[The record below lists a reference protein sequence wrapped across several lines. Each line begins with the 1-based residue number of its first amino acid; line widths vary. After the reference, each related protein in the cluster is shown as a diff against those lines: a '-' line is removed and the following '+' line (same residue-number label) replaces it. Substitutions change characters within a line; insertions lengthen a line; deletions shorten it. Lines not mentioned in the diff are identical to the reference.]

1 MPGPRTHHRDPH
13 QRRRPDDGRQH
24 AGPCRGEIDA
34 AVGRREDELLRLAQS
49 ADGHIHI
56 DLGAVTFM
64 DSGGLRL
71 LYHAATAGSGAPVLE
86 RVPRR
91 VRDLL
96 EFSGVAELFELTDD
110 AGPAEDEA

>member
-1 MPGPRTHHRDPH
+1 
-13 QRRRPDDGRQH
+13 
-24 AGPCRGEIDA
+24 
-34 AVGRREDELLRLAQS
+34 
-49 ADGHIHI
+49 
-56 DLGAVTFM
+56 M

-96 EFSGVAELFELTDD
+96 ELSGVAELFELTDD

>member
-1 MPGPRTHHRDPH
+1 MTPTTSGDVQTTDGGTHWTM
-13 QRRRPDDGRQH
+13 
-24 AGPCRGEIDA
+24 RGEIDA
-34 AVGRREDELLRLAQS
+34 AVQARREDELLRIAQS
-49 ADGHIHI
+49 ANERIHV
-56 DLGAVTFM
+56 DLGDVTFM

-96 EFSGVAELFELTDD
+96 ELSGVAELFELSGDGVGEDD
-110 AGPAEDEA
+110 A

>member
-1 MPGPRTHHRDPH
+1 M
-13 QRRRPDDGRQH
+13 Q
-24 AGPCRGEIDA
+24 GEIDA
-34 AVGRREDELLRLAQS
+34 AVQARREDELLRLAQS
-49 ADGHIHI
+49 ADARIHI
-56 DLGAVTFM
+56 DLGEVTFM

-96 EFSGVAELFELTDD
+96 ELSGVADLFELSDD
-110 AGPAEDEA
+110 EPGEDGS

>member
-1 MPGPRTHHRDPH
+1 MTPTTSGDVLTTSGGTRWTM
-13 QRRRPDDGRQH
+13 
-24 AGPCRGEIDA
+24 RGEIDA
-34 AVGRREDELLRLAQS
+34 AVQARREDELLRIAQS
-49 ADGHIHI
+49 ANERIHV
-56 DLGAVTFM
+56 DLGEVTFM

-96 EFSGVAELFELTDD
+96 ELSGVVDLFEFADD
-110 AGPAEDEA
+110 TTGEGGA